1 VNRLTRAAAVV
12 VHAARRPWL
21 ARRLR
26 RAVTERVD
34 GLSLTVPPGV
44 FNPVLFR
51 TGALLARAVGELPPV
66 NAAELPPVD
75 AGRALDLGTGSG
87 VGALAAARRGY
98 RVVAVDLSPA
108 AVAAARANATIAG
121 LADAVEVRHGDLFA
135 PVRGERFD
143 LVLLNPPYFRGA
155 PRDDADRAWRSD
167 DVPERFAAGL
177 AGALAPG
184 GGALVVLSTDGE
196 GDSLLAA
203 LAAAGFHARP
213 ALRRDLWNEVITVW
227 SVRPAEPVSPPP
239 AAAVP

>member
-1 VNRLTRAAAVV
+1 MNRLTRAAAVM

-26 RAVTERVD
+26 RSVPERVD
-34 GLSLTVPPGV
+34 GLALTVPPGV

-51 TGALLARAVGELPPV
+51 TGALLARAVG
-66 NAAELPPVD
+66 ELPPVD

-108 AVAAARANATIAG
+108 AVAAARVNAAVAG
-121 LADAVEVRHGDLFA
+121 LAGAVEVRHGDLFA

-196 GDSLLAA
+196 GDSLLDA
-203 LAAAGFHARP
+203 LAAAGFDARP
-213 ALRRDLWNEVITVW
+213 ALRRDLWNEVVTVW

-239 AAAVP
+239 PAAAVP

>member
-1 VNRLTRAAAVV
+1 VNRLTRAAAGV

-66 NAAELPPVD
+66 D
-75 AGRALDLGTGSG
+75 AGRALDVGTGSG

-98 RVVAVDLSPA
+98 RVVAIDLSPA
-108 AVAAARANATIAG
+108 AVAAARANAAVAG

-213 ALRRDLWNEVITVW
+213 ALRRDLWNEVVTVW

-239 AAAVP
+239 AAAAVP

>member
-1 VNRLTRAAAVV
+1 VNRLTRAAAVM

-26 RAVTERVD
+26 RTVTERVG
-34 GLSLTVPPGV
+34 GLALTVPPGV

-66 NAAELPPVD
+66 A

-98 RVVAVDLSPA
+98 RVVAVDLNPA
-108 AVAAARANATIAG
+108 AVAAARANAAVAG

-203 LAAAGFHARP
+203 LAGAGFHARP
-213 ALRRDLWNEVITVW
+213 ALRRDLWNEVVTVW
-227 SVRPAEPVSPPP
+227 SVLPAEPVSPPP
-239 AAAVP
+239 AAAAVP

>member
-1 VNRLTRAAAVV
+1 MNRLTRAAAGMAN
-12 VHAARRPWL
+12 AARRPWL

-26 RAVTERVD
+26 RTVTESVD
-34 GLSLTVPPGV
+34 GLELTVPPGV
-44 FNPVLFR
+44 FNPVVFR
-51 TGALLARAVGELPPV
+51 TGALLARAVGELPV
-66 NAAELPPVD
+66 T
-75 AGRALDLGTGSG
+75 AGCALDLGTGSG

-98 RVVAVDLSPA
+98 RVVAVDVNPA
-108 AVAAARANATIAG
+108 AVAAARANAAAAG

-196 GDSLLAA
+196 GGSLLAA
-203 LAAAGFHARP
+203 LAAAGFDARP
-213 ALRRDLWNEVITVW
+213 ALRRDLWNEVVTVW
-227 SVRPAEPVSPPP
+227 SVRPAEPAAPPP
-239 AAAVP
+239 AAPAPSSVPTPR